1 LLHDTFEVNELPA
14 DTMVLELEIASA
26 KPKAAMIRV
35 IMMMLSL
42 NSAVGDLLT
51 VPTSVVQ
58 VGLRGGEVPVL
69 NDCS

>member
-1 LLHDTFEVNELPA
+1 
-14 DTMVLELEIASA
+14 MVLELEIASA